1 MHSSGTYSGL
11 NFVYTLR
18 QELSRFQ
25 LNGRSVSYIALS
37 ISPFFFLEYKDAFYM
52 FDRDNN
58 GYITTSELNS
68 IMRTLGFNPTE
79 EDLQQMIFTV
89 DYDGKWKINNMRWQF
104 FLNLWSVGGQL
115 HRWHHHEWNKEVLCS
130 CGSVLQCIALNVE
143 RISRTHSA
151 APRLTPFFPYHILTS
166 FLI

>member
-1 MHSSGTYSGL
+1 MPSSGTYSGL
-11 NFVYTLR
+11 NFIYTLR
-18 QELSRFQ
+18 HELSRFQ

-89 DYDGKWKINNMRWQF
+89 DYDGK
-104 FLNLWSVGGQL
+104 
-115 HRWHHHEWNKEVLCS
+115 
-130 CGSVLQCIALNVE
+130 
-143 RISRTHSA
+143 
-151 APRLTPFFPYHILTS
+151 
-166 FLI
+166 